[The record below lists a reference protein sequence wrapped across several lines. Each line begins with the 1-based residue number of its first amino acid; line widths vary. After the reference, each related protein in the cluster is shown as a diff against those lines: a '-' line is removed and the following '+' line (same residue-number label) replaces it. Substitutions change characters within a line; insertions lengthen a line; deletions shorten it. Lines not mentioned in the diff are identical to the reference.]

1 MKYRRLTNDELAELE
16 TEFVR
21 FLVSNTVT
29 GDDWEKVKAENPE
42 RAEGLIEIFSD
53 IVFDKTIAKIE
64 YLEMKTPKDL
74 KIFRCN
80 KENVELMGLKIE
92 GESDLNLTDN
102 ISSEEM
108 MKKLQTS
115 DAKLQLYAANKKYKD
130 DDRAQEIF
138 QMMQWGSLISDG
150 KLFNALKYLQSGEKE
165 D

>member
-29 GDDWEKVKAENPE
+29 GDDWEKIKKENQE

-53 IVFDKTIAKIE
+53 IVFEKTISKVE

-80 KENVELMGLKIE
+80 KEEIELMGLKVE
-92 GESDLNLTDN
+92 GESDLDFTQD
-102 ISSEEM
+102 ISPEEM
-108 MKKLQTS
+108 MVKLQSS
-115 DAKLQLYAANKKYKD
+115 DANLQLYSANKKYKD
-130 DDRAQEIF
+130 DDRLQEIF
-138 QMMQWGSLISDG
+138 QMMQWGSLISEG
-150 KLFNALKYLQSGEKE
+150 KLFHLLRTLKK
-165 D
+165 

>member
-150 KLFNALKYLQSGEKE
+150 KLFHLLNTLKK
-165 D
+165 

>member
-1 MKYRRLTNDELAELE
+1 MNYRRLTNEELAELE

-29 GDDWEKVKAENPE
+29 GDDWEKIKKENPE

-53 IVFDKTIAKIE
+53 IVFEKTISKIE

-80 KENVELMGLKIE
+80 KENIELMGLKIE
-92 GESDLNLTDN
+92 GESDLNLTDD

-115 DAKLQLYAANKKYKD
+115 DAQLQLYSADKKYKD
-130 DDRAQEIF
+130 DNREQEIF

-150 KLFNALKYLQSGEKE
+150 KLFHLLRTLKK
-165 D
+165 

>member
-29 GDDWEKVKAENPE
+29 GDDWEKIKTENPE

-53 IVFDKTIAKIE
+53 IVFEKTITKIE

-80 KENVELMGLKIE
+80 KDEIELMGMKME
-92 GESDLNLTDN
+92 GESDLDFTHD
-102 ISSEEM
+102 ISPEEM
-108 MKKLQTS
+108 MAKLQS
-115 DAKLQLYAANKKYKD
+115 SNAKLQLYSANKKYKD
-130 DDRAQEIF
+130 GNREQEIF

-150 KLFNALKYLQSGEKE
+150 KLFHLLQTLKK
-165 D
+165 

>member
-29 GDDWEKVKAENPE
+29 GDDWEKIKKENQE

-53 IVFDKTIAKIE
+53 IVFEKTISKVE

-80 KENVELMGLKIE
+80 KEEIELMGLKVE
-92 GESDLNLTDN
+92 GESDLDFTQD
-102 ISSEEM
+102 ISPEEM
-108 MKKLQTS
+108 MVKLQSS
-115 DAKLQLYAANKKYKD
+115 DANLQLYSANKKYKD
-130 DDRAQEIF
+130 DDRLQEIF

-150 KLFNALKYLQSGEKE
+150 KLFHLLRTLKK
-165 D
+165 

>member
-29 GDDWEKVKAENPE
+29 GDDWEKIKKDDPE
-42 RAEGLIEIFSD
+42 KAEGLIEIFSD
-53 IVFDKTIAKIE
+53 IVFEKTISNIE

-80 KENVELMGLKIE
+80 KENIELIGLKVE
-92 GESDLNLTDN
+92 GESNLDFTRDLPA
-102 ISSEEM
+102 EEM
-108 MKKLQTS
+108 MAQLKMS
-115 DAKLQLYAANKKYKD
+115 NAKLQLYAADKKYKN
-130 DDRAQEIF
+130 DDRSQELF

-150 KLFNALKYLQSGEKE
+150 KLFHLLKTLKK
-165 D
+165 